1 MPHFPAGA
9 GRRDNAWAAAV
20 TLRQR
25 QPPQGLV
32 IQPTLGELFEK
43 EELCLVP
50 FVA

>member
-9 GRRDNAWAAAV
+9 GRWDDPWAAAA
-20 TLRQR
+20 TLQQR

-32 IQPTLGELFEK
+32 IQPKLGELFEK
-43 EELCLVP
+43 EELCLVS